1 MEQAPTDR
9 PGFVNG
15 PDDGSAAILR
25 NSSGI
30 WSLDGD
36 RLASVEDFAE
46 GPAVVLVP
54 SEHVLLLAVDLP
66 PIANAAKRRQAAPFA
81 VEDRIAQP
89 LEEVHVAL
97 GDELKPGRWLIGV
110 VRHDMMRQWVARLER
125 AELTHA
131 ALVPDCLSLPRPAGN
146 SWSVD
151 LAAGRAMV
159 RPADGTGFAVPL
171 QLLERSWRSA
181 GEPECVAFGDELP
194 PPMHAPALELQAEP
208 LAERLLLPA
217 LDLRQGIYAA
227 PRRRVD
233 ALWKRA
239 ATVAALGALAHAGIA
254 IADTLALRDIAEQR
268 EQEVRQLAQNRQ
280 PPVILGPDL
289 STTAGTLEAQALAEE
304 ASGGVAT
311 PGMFLPLLTRAGGAL
326 AAAGPAIT
334 WRSLGYDGSGQ
345 ILTVEVEASDAAT
358 LQRAASAL
366 QDAGLQ
372 VTPGAPVDGG
382 MGSIASFAVRGQ

>member
-1 MEQAPTDR
+1 M
-9 PGFVNG
+9 
-15 PDDGSAAILR
+15 
-25 NSSGI
+25 
-30 WSLDGD
+30 
-36 RLASVEDFAE
+36 
-46 GPAVVLVP
+46 
-54 SEHVLLLAVDLP
+54 
-66 PIANAAKRRQAAPFA
+66 
-81 VEDRIAQP
+81 
-89 LEEVHVAL
+89 
-97 GDELKPGRWLIGV
+97 
-110 VRHDMMRQWVARLER
+110 
-125 AELTHA
+125 
-131 ALVPDCLSLPRPAGN
+131 
-146 SWSVD
+146 
-151 LAAGRAMV
+151 
-159 RPADGTGFAVPL
+159 
-171 QLLERSWRSA
+171 
-181 GEPECVAFGDELP
+181 
-194 PPMHAPALELQAEP
+194 
-208 LAERLLLPA
+208 
-217 LDLRQGIYAA
+217 
-227 PRRRVD
+227 
-233 ALWKRA
+233 
-239 ATVAALGALAHAGIA
+239 AALGALAHAGIA

-304 ASGGVAT
+304 ASGGVAA